1 MPPLS
6 PQQQE
11 NLPKLKQLRQG
22 TGTVSVWRNVG
33 NFGGTQM
40 ACGMGF
46 LSDYFKDHFVAL
58 PTTLYRSG
66 ELCGGCV
73 RLWCVDSVCQDA
85 LVRNASFMVTD
96 SCKDCT
102 GNSLLVSE
110 RGFTNL
116 TGININISPTLQ
128 IAWTFESCAPL
139 ISGAQCLSRAV
150 DLLLA
155 RGHGGSA
162 SGFAVSAS
170 NALPDTP
177 ACLSLAAGGIRM
189 LASKNNG
196 PTFLSCNFSNL
207 RQLLK
212 TVTIGGIPFTRT
224 AYGAW
229 ELNSPGRDIAIPK
242 TGAELVLTSVDGQ
255 RISKRLRTLGSQ
267 DLGINFN

>member
-22 TGTVSVWRNVG
+22 TGTGSVWRNVG

-116 TGININISPTLQ
+116 TGVNINISPTLQ

-139 ISGAQCLSRAV
+139 IS
-150 DLLLA
+150 
-155 RGHGGSA
+155 
-162 SGFAVSAS
+162 
-170 NALPDTP
+170 
-177 ACLSLAAGGIRM
+177 GGIRM